1 MTRSS
6 RNSEYQDLEEIRV
19 RFEEFRSGNRP
30 RTRFPEELW
39 RAAAEIAA
47 RRGMKITAR
56 VLHLDTNS
64 LKTWMDKQ
72 ADQAQRPAEPK
83 RAKRKYR
90 KRKAAVVET
99 PATFLELLAPSP
111 ASAASCI
118 VGFLAAL
125 PHPLPC
131 SHRRRRLAPDRFG
144 IRRRWNHALPEPHQ
158 QGNQLECVLWRGLAC
173 VSRADHF

>member
-83 RAKRKYR
+83 REKRKYT

-118 VGFLAAL
+118 VEVESPRGGKLRMELKGVATSEIA
-125 PHPLPC
+125 
-131 SHRRRRLAPDRFG
+131 
-144 IRRRWNHALPEPHQ
+144 
-158 QGNQLECVLWRGLAC
+158 QLIQAFAGQ
-173 VSRADHF
+173 

>member
-6 RNSEYQDLEEIRV
+6 RNNEYQDLEDLRV
-19 RFEEFRSGNRP
+19 SFEEFRSGNRP

-64 LKTWMDKQ
+64 LKKWVSKQ
-72 ADQAQRPAEPK
+72 DGAAEPK
-83 RAKRKYR
+83 RAKRKYT

-99 PATFLELLAPSP
+99 PATFLELLAPSRG
-111 ASAASCI
+111 SSASCI
-118 VGFLAAL
+118 VEVESPRGGKLRMELKGVATCEIA
-125 PHPLPC
+125 
-131 SHRRRRLAPDRFG
+131 
-144 IRRRWNHALPEPHQ
+144 
-158 QGNQLECVLWRGLAC
+158 QLIQ
-173 VSRADHF
+173 

>member
-39 RAAAEIAA
+39 RAAAETAA

-111 ASAASCI
+111 ASATSCI
-118 VGFLAAL
+118 VEVESPRGGKLRMELKGVATSEIA
-125 PHPLPC
+125 
-131 SHRRRRLAPDRFG
+131 
-144 IRRRWNHALPEPHQ
+144 
-158 QGNQLECVLWRGLAC
+158 QLIQAFAG
-173 VSRADHF
+173 H